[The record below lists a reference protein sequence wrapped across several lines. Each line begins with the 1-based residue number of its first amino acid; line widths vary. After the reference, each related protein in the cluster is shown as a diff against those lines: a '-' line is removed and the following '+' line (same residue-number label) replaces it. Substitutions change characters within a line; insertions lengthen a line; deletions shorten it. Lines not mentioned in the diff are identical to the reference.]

1 MQISS
6 RTFCFAG
13 SAYIVNMKVQSICI
27 KYFIS
32 LFFLL
37 RLQLTANPL
46 NKITNMKTKLVPN
59 IRDGFRANS
68 LRRNDVLFRI
78 CYLAD
83 SQDGFRYCRS
93 NLGSDSVNILTY

>member
-1 MQISS
+1 M
-6 RTFCFAG
+6 
-13 SAYIVNMKVQSICI
+13 CI

-59 IRDGFRANS
+59 IPDGFRPI
-68 LRRNDVLFRI
+68 VLEETTYF
-78 CYLAD
+78 L
-83 SQDGFRYCRS
+83 GF
-93 NLGSDSVNILTY
+93 VI

>member
-1 MQISS
+1 MQITS

-37 RLQLTANPL
+37 RLQLTVNPL

-59 IRDGFRANS
+59 IRANS
-68 LRRNDVLFRI
+68 PRRNDVLFRI